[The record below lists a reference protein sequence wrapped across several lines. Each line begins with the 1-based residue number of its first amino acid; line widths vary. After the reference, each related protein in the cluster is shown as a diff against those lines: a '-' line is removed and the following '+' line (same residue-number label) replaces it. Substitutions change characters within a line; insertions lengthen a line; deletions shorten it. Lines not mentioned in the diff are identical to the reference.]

1 MNHYVLIPRYLVG
14 MRWWKQWMEFVGY
27 DTCDKFDAGGPGG
40 ELNNPGPID
49 NSSLLARKTLH
60 HLHDL
65 YYSISHRP

>member
-1 MNHYVLIPRYLVG
+1 
-14 MRWWKQWMEFVGY
+14 MEFVGY